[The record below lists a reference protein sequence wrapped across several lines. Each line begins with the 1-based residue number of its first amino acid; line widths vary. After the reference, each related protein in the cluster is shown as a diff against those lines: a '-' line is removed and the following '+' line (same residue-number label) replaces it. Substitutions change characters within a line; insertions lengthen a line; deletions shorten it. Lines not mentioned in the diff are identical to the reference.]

1 MIISKI
7 QGGLGNQIFQ
17 WAYGKFLSTKNKTNL
32 HLDLSFFTNQYGNTN
47 RNFELN
53 LFPKIDL
60 PKSDITKK
68 PFVYINDNFQF
79 KNLNYDD
86 QYNYYLNGFWQSEKY
101 FIEVS
106 DLIKDQLSPTEDQLI
121 TLKKNINPNSVSLHI
136 RRSDYLTSNGF
147 HPVQTLEYYKN
158 AINKIGKYEN
168 LYVFSDDIDW
178 CKNNL
183 EFKNIVFV
191 EGKTN
196 IEDLW
201 LMSLCDHNIIANSS
215 FSWWGAWLNNNPNKM
230 VIAPKLWFGQHVNIN
245 SGDIVPDE
253 WIKL

>member
-1 MIISKI
+1 MIVSKI

-17 WAYGKFLSTKNKTNL
+17 WAYGKYLSTQNKTDL
-32 HLDLSFFTNQYGNTN
+32 HLDLSFYSNQAGNTG

-53 LFPKIDL
+53 LFPKIVL
-60 PKSDITKK
+60 PQTSTNDK
-68 PFVYINDNFQF
+68 PFIQINDNFIF
-79 KNLNYDD
+79 KNLDYDN

-101 FIEVS
+101 FNEIS
-106 DLIKDQLSPTEDQLI
+106 SLIKYELSPSDDQLI
-121 TLKKNINPNSVSLHI
+121 ILKDIIKPNSVSLHI

-147 HPVQTLEYYKN
+147 HPVQSIEYYQN
-158 AINKIGKYEN
+158 AIEGVPYYEN
-168 LYVFSDDIDW
+168 LYIFSDDIDW

-183 EFKNIVFV
+183 GFKNMVFV
-191 EGKTN
+191 EGKSN

-215 FSWWGAWLNNNPNKM
+215 FSWWGAWLNNNPNKI